1 MKKKQLH
8 IVNKYYLP
16 VLAGIETCISETYSR
31 FSPDEWNITIHTS
44 ADSLDAPNSLPEEE
58 IDRGMNII
66 RYKTRRGIFVPL
78 IPWTTADIVVL
89 NNFSVSPV
97 LPVLVQ
103 GFALKLV
110 GLKRAKMVLAPHGG
124 YTPNWSH
131 FVPWQA
137 HIKKFLHNV
146 VGKFLINA
154 TVDAVHS
161 VAEWERERLIAA
173 GLNPVRIHVIPNG
186 VEDVAFNRSHEHVS
200 AKTKKLV
207 KKSGDY
213 ILAISRIHPLKNIEV
228 AIKSLT
234 HVPEH
239 IKLVILGQNQDEAYY
254 GDLVELIQVLG
265 LTDRV
270 VFAGAITG
278 GDKYHV
284 INNAIAMVHTSRF
297 EVDPLVIK
305 ECLTQGT
312 ICVAANNT
320 GTGRL
325 IVDGVNGYLVPTFDE
340 NKLAEV
346 ICHIIDNPRG
356 RENNAVRKYN
366 RDNRDLYRW
375 TKASG
380 QIQLLFTNLL
390 SQWSL
395 SYS

>member
-1 MKKKQLH
+1 M
-8 IVNKYYLP
+8 P

-31 FSPDEWNITIHTS
+31 FNQDEWNITIHTS
-44 ADSLDAPNSLPEEE
+44 ADRLDVSNSLPEEAT
-58 IDRGMNII
+58 DRGMNII
-66 RYKTRRGIFVPL
+66 RYKTLHGIFFPH
-78 IPWTTADIVVL
+78 IPWTSADIIVL
-89 NNFSVSPV
+89 NNFSVNPV
-97 LPVLVQ
+97 LPILVQ
-103 GFALKLV
+103 GFMLKIF
-110 GLKRAKMVLAPHGG
+110 GLKKAKIVVAPHGG
-124 YTPNWSH
+124 FTPTWSH
-131 FVPWQA
+131 FSPWQA
-137 HIKKFLHNV
+137 RIKKFLHNH

-186 VEDVAFNRSHEHVS
+186 VEDIAFINGYEQKASS
-200 AKTKKLV
+200 KAKKIV
-207 KKSGDY
+207 KTGGEY

-234 HVPEH
+234 YIPEN
-239 IKLVILGQNQDEAYY
+239 IKLIVLGQCQDEAYY
-254 GDLVELIQVLG
+254 QDLRELIQVLG
-265 LTDRV
+265 LEERV
-270 VFAGAITG
+270 IFAGAVTG
-278 GDKYHV
+278 ADKYYV
-284 INNAIAMVHTSRF
+284 INNALAMVHTSRF

-325 IVDGVNGYLVPTFDE
+325 IIDGVNGYLVPTFDE

-346 ICHIIDNPRG
+346 VCTIIENPRS
-356 RENNAVRKYN
+356 RDIATVHKYN
-366 RDNRDLYRW
+366 RDNRDQYRW
-375 TKASG
+375 TKASS